1 MTAGPVDAVERQC
14 MSLPCRF
21 GFPRGPAFSPSDLAI
36 LSLAVY
42 LVGTAAHEAVHDI
55 LRAGG
60 PLRPRLASLT
70 GARSPSVPFRQPVP
84 ACIARSA
91 SS

>member
-1 MTAGPVDAVERQC
+1 VHVAALPLLVPTWASLAAGWWVLSP
-14 MSLPCRF
+14 
-21 GFPRGPAFSPSDLAI
+21 GHSPSDLAI

-42 LVGTAAHEAVHDI
+42 EVVTPAHEALHD
-55 LRAGG
+55 LLWAGG

-70 GARSPSVPFRQPVP
+70 GARSPSAHFRQPVP
-84 ACIARSA
+84 ACIALSA